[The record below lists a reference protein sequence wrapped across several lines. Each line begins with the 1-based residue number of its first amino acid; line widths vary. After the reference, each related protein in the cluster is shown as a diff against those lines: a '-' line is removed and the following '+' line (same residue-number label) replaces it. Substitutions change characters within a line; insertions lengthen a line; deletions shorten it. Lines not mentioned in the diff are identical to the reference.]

1 MAQSKVFVV
10 TGLDLGWDCI
20 VGVFDAEK
28 ISVEELRV
36 QFPEGRGMYMIFE
49 QQVETTLANYD

>member
-1 MAQSKVFVV
+1 MAQKVFVV

-20 VGVFDAEK
+20 VGVFDANTFSK
-28 ISVEELRV
+28 EELKV

-49 QQVETTLANYD
+49 HEIETSLRNYD